1 MESVSKLELNLIKC
15 KEIRLAITKKVCDII
30 QRIKDEET
38 KLLDDVDDF
47 ERIETSFLT
56 EKSAKLKELELMHNF
71 SSASTKLLIGWIKKL
86 ELKWLKYKT
95 AVDVSIFRMI
105 LDNRSTHIMWYRS
118 NNPTKQKHFFYHV

>member
-71 SSASTKLLIGWIKKL
+71 SSASTKLLIG
-86 ELKWLKYKT
+86 
-95 AVDVSIFRMI
+95 
-105 LDNRSTHIMWYRS
+105 
-118 NNPTKQKHFFYHV
+118 